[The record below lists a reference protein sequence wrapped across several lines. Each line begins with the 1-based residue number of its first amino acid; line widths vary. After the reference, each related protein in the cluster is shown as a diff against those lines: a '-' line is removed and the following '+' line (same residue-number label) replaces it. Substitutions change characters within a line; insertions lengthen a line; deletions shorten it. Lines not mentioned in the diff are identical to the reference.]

1 MISSR
6 VWVGFGLLLAAS
18 SASAR
23 QSPGLPW
30 RIIEGEKPIWKKQG
44 AAPIGVHHQAWPAPA
59 RTAPPVIVPGSEYR
73 PIIVQGPEAN
83 RICLT
88 ITGDGYT
95 DAERERFFQDAAR
108 ITDGLF
114 KGNTFSSYLPLF
126 NVYAVFV
133 PSKDSGITDVTPKTT
148 AFGLTRWPAGS
159 KRAIFPEN
167 EQAIEDALTLAPK
180 TDYPIVLANDEFYGG
195 LGGRYAIT
203 TRSMESGLIVLRHE
217 LGHNFG
223 EVGEE
228 YDNGGYFGANTT
240 KKPATPEWK
249 HWIDPSKKTVADWKN
264 ESVFLSGNYLWQ
276 NLSSGPVQA
285 DFVFPNADP
294 VHGAYGLNAQI
305 SGVGWGTANDVT
317 LLIDGTA
324 VPLIGISTDDRSF
337 FVIALNRSLAPG
349 KHKME
354 IRENIQDGNN
364 VLAFALL
371 YAYPGN
377 YDFTDD
383 AVGTYSTYEAPGKTQ
398 YRPTH
403 DGCLMRD
410 MLKDYF
416 CAVDQENMWIKF
428 LDQVRLI
435 DGVHT
440 DAATGKSV
448 LDAQKLSGL
457 SVRWLKREATG
468 ETEVSEVTTSGDY
481 AVEVSFQTAEV
492 RAPSKRFKDRYEFT
506 R

>member
-1 MISSR
+1 MPFVVI
-6 VWVGFGLLLAAS
+6 VAAVLGLASWAQAAPS
-18 SASAR
+18 QR
-23 QSPGLPW
+23 LPY
-30 RIIEGEKPIWKKQG
+30 RIIEGSQPIWTKPMQL
-44 AAPIGVHHQAWPAPA
+44 GVHDRTWPAPI
-59 RTAPPVIVPGSEYR
+59 RTAPPVIVPGSEFR
-73 PIIVQGPEAN
+73 PILVQGPEAN

-95 DAERERFFQDAAR
+95 ESERERFFQDAAR

-114 KGNTFSSYLPLF
+114 KGRTFSSYLPLF

-133 PSKDSGITDVTPKTT
+133 PSTESGITDLTKKNT
-148 AFGLTRWPAGS
+148 AFGLTRFPAGS
-159 KRAIFPEN
+159 KRAIYPEN

-203 TRSMESGLIVLRHE
+203 TRSVESGLIVLRHE

-240 KKPATPEWK
+240 DQPAAPAWK
-249 HWIDPSKKTVADWKN
+249 HWIDPAKKSAPEWTN
-264 ESVFLSGNYLWQ
+264 ESIFLSGNYVWQ
-276 NLSSGPVQA
+276 NLSGGSVLA
-285 DFVFPNADP
+285 TFDFPAADP
-294 VHGAYGLNAQI
+294 VHGAYGLSAQV
-305 SGVGWGTANDVT
+305 SGVGWGTPGDVSF
-317 LLIDGTA
+317 LVDGTA
-324 VPLIGISTDDRSF
+324 MPLIGVSTDDRSF
-337 FVIALNRSLAPG
+337 YVVALDRTLAPG
-349 KHKME
+349 PHTME
-354 IRENIQDGNN
+354 VRENAHDGNN

-377 YDFTDD
+377 YDFGTG
-383 AVGTYSTYEAPGKTQ
+383 VGAYSTYAGPVKPSA

-416 CAVDQENMWIKF
+416 CAVDQENMWKNF

-435 DGVHT
+435 DGVKT
-440 DAATGKSV
+440 DATGVSRV
-448 LDAQKLSGL
+448 ETQKLPGL
-457 SVRWLKREATG
+457 KVRWFQKNTAGTQIEVASVTG
-468 ETEVSEVTTSGDY
+468 PGDY
-481 AVEVSFQTAEV
+481 VVEVSFQTSEV
-492 RAPSKRFKDRYEFT
+492 RAPTSRFVDRFQFS